1 MIRFD
6 NRPLAK
12 RPRRG
17 FDNRLRALVPT
28 LAQQIAAIMSGKVG
42 VWFDASDLST
52 MYQDSAGTIP
62 VTGVGQP
69 VGLWLDKS
77 QGSWLST
84 PVVAYSQ
91 SFGGGLDN
99 WSGYQSTRTND
110 NGALKSVGTVAGS
123 GSNVYRSIATNVT
136 SSGLYKYSVKVKV
149 DVRTV
154 TQLRLVS
161 QITSSPY
168 TIITNAQNVIFTDS
182 NEWKT
187 LETYVYVNNPAL
199 GVQIG
204 VITSVTVSGQLP
216 TFWID
221 DVVVTKVHPSAR
233 HAFQNT
239 ATKRPILRQ
248 DAGGKYYLE
257 ADGVDD
263 AMGTST
269 IPWVSSSLIAMC
281 SYAKKATGNTWVF
294 ETSPSSV
301 ANNGAFTLGDQVSG
315 ILVRDGSGATNSV
328 TTPENLTGL
337 RIGGVY
343 DNGVS
348 FFARA
353 AYINAT
359 SAPVAKADSLTP
371 YSLNIFARNGNT
383 SPYLKGFMYGL
394 IVLND
399 TYSDANRILIEQY
412 LAQQSG
418 VTLP

>member
-1 MIRFD
+1 MPFD

-17 FDNRLRALVPT
+17 FDNRLRALVPN
-28 LAQQIAAIMSGKVG
+28 LASQIASIMSGKVG

-84 PVVAYSQ
+84 PVVVYSQ
-91 SFGGGLDN
+91 SFDSTIDS

-110 NGALKSVGTVAGS
+110 NGALKSVGTVAG
-123 GSNVYRSIATNVT
+123 GVSNVIMVITANVT
-136 SSGLYKYSVKVKV
+136 SSGLYKYSVKVKANIS
-149 DVRTV
+149 TV
-154 TQLRLVS
+154 TQLRLTS
-161 QITSSPY
+161 QIMSSPY
-168 TIITNAQNVIFTDS
+168 TGISNAQSVIFTDS

-204 VITSVTVSGQLP
+204 VSVVLTVSGQLP

-221 DVVVTKVHPSAR
+221 DVVVTKVHPSAN

-263 AMGTST
+263 AMGTFT
-269 IPWVSSSLIAMC
+269 IPWGGNNLIAMC
-281 SYAKKATGNTWVF
+281 AYTKTISSDPWIF
-294 ETSPSSV
+294 ETSTNGSV
-301 ANNGAFTLGDQVSG
+301 NNGVFDYMDGVTAIQSRAGTGGLAGINTAQVLNTKQVAG
-315 ILVRDGSGATNSV
+315 LYCDATNHFTRVATHGLTSTSY
-328 TTPENLTGL
+328 TTRANLVPFQL
-337 RIGGVY
+337 
-343 DNGVS
+343 
-348 FFARA
+348 F
-353 AYINAT
+353 
-359 SAPVAKADSLTP
+359 LM
-371 YSLNIFARNGNT
+371 ARNQST
-383 SPYLKGFMYGL
+383 AYLKGAMYGF
-394 IVLND
+394 IALND